1 MKKAIRE
8 QNQLINGQMFIVLKI
23 LLATHMQIP
32 DKGTTAQRYLY
43 IYISMKL
50 TMAGHKMKSNCADQ
64 SKCLVK
70 NTQYPKKI
78 VDENQAKDLINVA

>member
-1 MKKAIRE
+1 
-8 QNQLINGQMFIVLKI
+8 
-23 LLATHMQIP
+23 
-32 DKGTTAQRYLY
+32 
-43 IYISMKL
+43 MKL

-78 VDENQAKDLINVA
+78 VDKNQAKDLINVA

>member
-1 MKKAIRE
+1 
-8 QNQLINGQMFIVLKI
+8 MFIVLKI

-32 DKGTTAQRYLY
+32 DKGTTVQRYLY
-43 IYISMKL
+43 IYMKL

-78 VDENQAKDLINVA
+78 VGKNQAKDLINVA